1 MTGGTPSVRYEATSG
16 VPNMQSNKSYIPAA
30 GSDWLLPLY
39 DPLTKLL
46 GLEKARRVLLDQAA
60 LRPLTRVLE
69 IGCGTGSFS
78 ILIKRLHPDVEV
90 VGLDPDLKALVR
102 ARRKSTRAAVSIQFD
117 QGFSD
122 SLPYEEGTF
131 DYVFSSMMFHHLT
144 LEEKE
149 KTLREVHRVLKPGAL
164 FAMLDLEKP
173 ESNVSTLLGR
183 LFHSNHVLKDNSE
196 NRILTLMTEA
206 GFVNAKTVSRRNLL
220 IGRIAYYQ
228 APRSS

>member
-1 MTGGTPSVRYEATSG
+1 MRSTKT
-16 VPNMQSNKSYIPAA
+16 YIPAA

-39 DPLTKLL
+39 DPMTKLL
-46 GLEKARRVLLDQAA
+46 GLERARRALLDQAA
-60 LRPLTRVLE
+60 LRPFTRVLE

-90 VGLDPDLKALVR
+90 VGLDPDPKALGR

-122 SLPYEEGTF
+122 SLPYGEGTF
-131 DYVFSSMMFHHLT
+131 DFVFSSMMFHHLK
-144 LEEKE
+144 LEEKG

-164 FAMLDLEKP
+164 FAMVDFEKP
-173 ESNVSTLLGR
+173 EGNVSTLLGR

-206 GFVNAKTVSRRNLL
+206 GFVNAKTVRHRNLL
-220 IGRIAYYQ
+220 IAYYQ